1 MRQLFSGQEILDSL
15 GNLPPQP
22 EIYPDQPAP
31 IVRAGSSGGLAF
43 ARARWGLLTP
53 PQYLVGRKVARG
65 VTNVR
70 NAGSPH
76 WRRWLGRENRCLVPL
91 TSFAEPHGA
100 GLGNAWF
107 AHAQGAPMFFAGI
120 HVPGWTSVRKQK
132 DRATTDD
139 LFAFLITAPNAE
151 VAAVPPKAM
160 PVILTHPSEW
170 KTWLEAGWSE
180 ARLLQRPLPDGSL
193 LVGEASADPAG
204 AGG

>member
-1 MRQLFSGQEILDSL
+1 MHENGDLPSQSSIVVHDFLHDDESRSLRPRSRCCNHPIYSQTRAQDAMRQLFSGQEILDSL

-53 PQYLVGRKVARG
+53 PQYLVGRKVA
-65 VTNVR
+65 
-70 NAGSPH
+70 P
-76 WRRWLGRENRCLVPL
+76 RR
-91 TSFAEPHGA
+91 
-100 GLGNAWF
+100 
-107 AHAQGAPMFFAGI
+107 
-120 HVPGWTSVRKQK
+120 
-132 DRATTDD
+132 
-139 LFAFLITAPNAE
+139 AFLITAPNAE
-151 VAAVPPKAM
+151 VAVHPKAM

-170 KTWLEAGWSE
+170 KTWLKAGWSE
-180 ARLLQRPLPDGSL
+180 ARLLQRPLPEGSL